1 MMWVDLIQIVEG
13 LSVIKADLPEQE
25 GILPA
30 DCLCIPS
37 WVFGLPCRFWTY
49 QSFAI
54 AWTHIHTHTLLDL
67 FLWITLANTEVFL
80 TTKLYTEIAQS
91 ELLNHR
97 G

>member
-1 MMWVDLIQIVEG
+1 MN
-13 LSVIKADLPEQE
+13 
-25 GILPA
+25 
-30 DCLCIPS
+30 
-37 WVFGLPCRFWTY
+37 
-49 QSFAI
+49 
-54 AWTHIHTHTLLDL
+54 THTHTHTLLDL

>member
-1 MMWVDLIQIVEG
+1 MMWVDLIQILEG

-49 QSFAI
+49 QSSAI
-54 AWTHIHTHTLLDL
+54 A
-67 FLWITLANTEVFL
+67 
-80 TTKLYTEIAQS
+80 
-91 ELLNHR
+91 
-97 G
+97 